1 MTRPEEDGASG
12 LGKAVQVLRTSHG
25 YSRKELADRA
35 GISYPYLSE
44 IESGKKE
51 PSGRALASLARA
63 LGMRQH
69 QLMELADRYAE
80 GADPV
85 EMAEAV
91 MPMAASSRMPER
103 ESSWFRGG
111 AQLRHEMLSPA
122 SASHDSRE
130 ELHRLVDQLDE
141 ADIEIVRELLRRLS
155 SR

>member
-1 MTRPEEDGASG
+1 MTRSEEDGSTG

-25 YSRKELADRA
+25 YSRKELAERA

-85 EMAEAV
+85 EMAESV
-91 MPMAASSRMPER
+91 MPMAASGMPER
-103 ESSWFRGG
+103 ESSWFGRDL
-111 AQLRHEMLSPA
+111 QMRHEMLSPA
-122 SASHDSRE
+122 SALHSPRE
-130 ELHRLVDQLDE
+130 EVHRLVDQLDE
-141 ADIEIVRELLRRLS
+141 SDLEMVRELLRRLS